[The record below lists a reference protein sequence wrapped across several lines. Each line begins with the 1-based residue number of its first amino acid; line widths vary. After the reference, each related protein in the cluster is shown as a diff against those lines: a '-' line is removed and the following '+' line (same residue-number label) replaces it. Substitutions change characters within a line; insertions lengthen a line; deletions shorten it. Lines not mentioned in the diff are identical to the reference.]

1 MARKNP
7 FASVMTEAPSGA
19 REPLPEFRMSGA
31 SKSILS
37 SIDELAAQADK
48 LRAGQ
53 TVVELEPELID
64 GSFVS
69 DRLEEDENE
78 YNELLEAIR
87 DRGQDTP
94 ILVRPHP
101 SLGGRY
107 MVVYGHR
114 RLRVAK
120 ALGRKVF
127 AVVKEMR
134 DEDHVVAQGQENSAR
149 ANLSFIERAVFAHTL
164 SQLHYDNDNAVVM
177 RALSTDRATLSKML
191 SVAAIPRDILDA
203 IGAAKTIGR
212 DRWYEL
218 KTLLE
223 KPAHLDA
230 ATRLVGENGFSE
242 GSAEERF
249 NRLVEHLK
257 RSGRAAKVAT
267 PKSVQKWAPE
277 DKRIAASMS
286 SDGRNFTLAL
296 KSKDALDFGKFLSDN
311 LADFYAAFRSKR
323 ESSQG
328 E

>member
-7 FASVMTEAPSGA
+7 FASIMTEAPAGE
-19 REPLPEFRMSGA
+19 REPLPEFRMTGA

-48 LRAGQ
+48 VRAGQ

-78 YNELLEAIR
+78 FNELLEAIR

-101 SLGGRY
+101 RLGGRY

-223 KPAHLDA
+223 KPAHLDT
-230 ATRLVGENGFSE
+230 ATRLVGETGFNE

-249 NRLVEHLK
+249 NRLVDHLK
-257 RSGRAAKVAT
+257 RSAKAAKVAS
-267 PKSVQKWAPE
+267 PKSVQKWASE

-286 SDGRNFTLAL
+286 TDGRNFTLAL
-296 KSKDALDFGKFLSDN
+296 KSKDAVDFGKFVSDN
-311 LADFYAAFRSKR
+311 LADLYTAFRNKR
-323 ESSQG
+323 ESQG